1 MNSAKSY
8 LFQIAFSV
16 KDLPQTI
23 NFYKNLFELDDSG
36 STSAFRGEMA
46 EYVQGI
52 KGIASTAHWLQDG
65 RREFQLEFFQFESPR
80 AHPKPTDYQP
90 CDIGMTR
97 IAFYVQNLDE
107 TLNRSQTMGVPVD
120 TATMI
125 INGKRHAIIKDPD
138 ENIVELIEAPEKL
151 TTKRKSQ
158 VAGVAMSVPD
168 LSRSLQLFT
177 KAFDMPHHDNPP
189 GHSDDLWHLEGAK
202 RDSVLLDGGLA
213 WIEISQYHSPI
224 PKPWRDGHLLTDIG
238 ISHIAFSTPSMKIFD
253 DLFQRMVKAG
263 LRPNNPDPLKNGD
276 KSAVMYCKDPD
287 GFTIELTYL
296 HESLHSEFGLGQGS

>member
-1 MNSAKSY
+1 MNLEKPC

-16 KDLPQTI
+16 ADLPRTI
-23 NFYKNLFELDDSG
+23 DFYKNLFELDDSG
-36 STSAFRGEMA
+36 STRAFRGEIA

-52 KGIASTAHWLQDG
+52 KGIASTTYWLQDG
-65 RREFQLEFFQFESPR
+65 RREFQLEFFQFEYPR
-80 AHPKPTDYQP
+80 AHPKPTDYRA

-107 TLNRSQTMGVPVD
+107 ILIRSQTMGVPVG
-120 TATMI
+120 TATMT

-138 ENIVELIEAPEKL
+138 ENIIELIEAPEKL
-151 TTKRKSQ
+151 TGKRKSQ

-168 LSRSLQLFT
+168 LGESLQFFT

-189 GHSDDLWHLEGAK
+189 GQSDGLWNLKGAN

-213 WIEISQYHSPI
+213 WIEISQYHTPV

-238 ISHIAFSTPSMKIFD
+238 ISHIAFSTASMKIFD
-253 DLFQRMVKAG
+253 DLFQRSVKAG
-263 LRPNNPDPLKNGD
+263 LRPNNPEPMKNGD
-276 KSAVMYCKDPD
+276 KSAVMYCKDPH

-296 HESLHSEFGLGQGS
+296 HDSLHSKFGLGQGC